1 MAIENA
7 SDLCKYLDQNF
18 GFSIK
23 RKIKSII
30 IVLDYSFATLRMG
43 YENDLNVVNG
53 IEPRSFAISALADF
67 KTYGAHVTLL
77 VNKKYIG
84 NVDNVKQ
91 FLPDIDQFI
100 SYDSDLAEVLSSYSI
115 GNSRD
120 PSQILFIA
128 SDRTLRAVATTLGFI
143 ALPHISIA
151 NLALR
156 DQISLHFVRIKGD
169 QVQFNRIDEIIPY
182 YIERYDNGQ
191 MAFIGIA
198 SYSAITQAI
207 SRRLNV
213 DILSLDISVEDPML
227 VHVDQIDEKT
237 SKDLLNYK
245 ILFSEG
251 RDVLLAMA
259 PSMRNDAVPFHHR
272 HGHFF
277 LLKSRKKEETAV
289 FESHPSVDLPSTA
302 SNSLVISLFFV
313 GTYSGKRSFSISNTV
328 VWTLLYFNPS

>member
-100 SYDSDLAEVLSSYSI
+100 PYDSDLAEVLSSYSI

-156 DQISLHFVRIKGD
+156 DQISALRENK
-169 QVQFNRIDEIIPY
+169 
-182 YIERYDNGQ
+182 
-191 MAFIGIA
+191 
-198 SYSAITQAI
+198 
-207 SRRLNV
+207 RR
-213 DILSLDISVEDPML
+213 SSSV
-227 VHVDQIDEKT
+227 
-237 SKDLLNYK
+237 
-245 ILFSEG
+245 
-251 RDVLLAMA
+251 
-259 PSMRNDAVPFHHR
+259 
-272 HGHFF
+272 
-277 LLKSRKKEETAV
+277 
-289 FESHPSVDLPSTA
+289 
-302 SNSLVISLFFV
+302 
-313 GTYSGKRSFSISNTV
+313 
-328 VWTLLYFNPS
+328 